1 MDDAGEDQDEAVGY
15 GRPPKGSRFRKGQSG
30 NPRGRPKGSG
40 QVPGLGKTLSRKVT
54 IVVDGQR
61 QRVPVTDAVALQMTK
76 QALSGHVPAGR
87 EIMRLA
93 AQEADLQARLNPSG
107 RNPVSK
113 VAFVIIDP
121 KNCSPALEKLGVVA
135 NINGQ
140 IKMEPWVVE
149 AARAR
154 LPNLKLTA
162 ADEALIRNY
171 TRQPEDKVGDP
182 GRPIE
187 GPGPKER

>member
-1 MDDAGEDQDEAVGY
+1 MDDAGDDQDEAVGY
-15 GRPPKGSRFRKGQSG
+15 GRPPMGSRFRKGQSG
-30 NPRGRPKGSG
+30 NLRGRPKGSG
-40 QVPGLGKTLSRKVT
+40 QVPGLGKALSRKVT

-93 AQEADLQARLNPSG
+93 AQEADFQARLNPGG
-107 RNPVSK
+107 RAPLSK
-113 VAFVIIDP
+113 ISVVVIDP
-121 KNCSPALEKLGVVA
+121 KDCRPALEKLGVVA
-135 NINGQ
+135 NIGGQ

-154 LPNLKLTA
+154 QPNLRLSA
-162 ADEALIRNY
+162 ADELLIRNY

-182 GRPIE
+182 GTPIE
-187 GPGPKER
+187 GLGPRER